1 MYFVQLE
8 FFAIIMVNAKEF
20 LIFRVSLD
28 NQTEPNNSLEIPLS
42 YKNEFLVHDESF
54 IVIPFSTEC
63 NVTIYNEAEW
73 ICMDDTGPHWLADNV
88 SCTRILTPD

>member
-28 NQTEPNNSLEIPLS
+28 NQTEPIVSPPTISFKPFGVSRATMIP
-42 YKNEFLVHDESF
+42 
-54 IVIPFSTEC
+54 
-63 NVTIYNEAEW
+63 
-73 ICMDDTGPHWLADNV
+73 
-88 SCTRILTPD
+88 

>member
-28 NQTEPNNSLEIPLS
+28 NQTEPQYQTLDVYMVLS
-42 YKNEFLVHDESF
+42 RVRL
-54 IVIPFSTEC
+54 
-63 NVTIYNEAEW
+63 W
-73 ICMDDTGPHWLADNV
+73 ISML
-88 SCTRILTPD
+88 I